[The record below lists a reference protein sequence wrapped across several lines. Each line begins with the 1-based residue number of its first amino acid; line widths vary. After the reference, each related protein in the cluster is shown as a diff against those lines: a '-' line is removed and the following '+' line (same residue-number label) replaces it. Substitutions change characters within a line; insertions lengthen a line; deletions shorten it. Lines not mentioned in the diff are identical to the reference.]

1 MKNMSKMLTNADRV
15 EHKRIGFLG
24 FVDSR
29 RERALVTN
37 KLKPKE
43 DENFQIGEVVISTR
57 LVMRVRS
64 YHWLLCHSLAQSLLS
79 YFRNQ
84 RHGNGGRGW
93 GGMR

>member
-1 MKNMSKMLTNADRV
+1 MLIEWNIRESASSALLIVSCSLNNR
-15 EHKRIGFLG
+15 
-24 FVDSR
+24 SR